1 MLKNLI
7 KSINEKGFFH
17 LLTANYF
24 IGFLGLT
31 SQLFVAKFLSPIEL
45 GDIKT
50 LQSFIAVFS
59 VLAGFG
65 FNTAILKMCS
75 ENIDIGRKKEL
86 FSKNIVYTL
95 ISMSIVIIFVFIL
108 ANFKILSP
116 SENVNNWFVVYIL
129 VVPSMVLTSLS
140 IAYLQALKKIKLM
153 ATLQSAIRLF
163 GLLLIIGSTYY
174 FGFSGFVWSSIVSSY
189 IALIAILYFVKDD
202 LKQPSTYKLEK
213 TNFEYAKWGVLANV
227 VGTISMYLDI
237 LILNTFSADREALG
251 YYSLATIF
259 LLGLNYVTG
268 TVQSITTPY
277 FSEKSNNE
285 IEFMR
290 VYKKYYK
297 LLSLVSIFIGL
308 LALFIVPYLIYFIFG
323 EDYHDAGIYFQIL
336 VFKYIFWSNFALIGI
351 AIWSLGKIKI
361 NFYLSVMTLVISIAI
376 TFVLTY
382 RFQEIGAAYGQVIAY
397 FISFLVFYY
406 IGNKIII
413 DHFRKLER

>member
-1 MLKNLI
+1 MICMQSQKKCYMLKNLI

-24 IGFLGLT
+24 IGFLGLA
-31 SQLFVAKFLSPIEL
+31 SQLFVAKFLSPLEL

-75 ENIDIGRKKEL
+75 ENINIGRKKEL

-95 ISMSIVIIFVFIL
+95 ISMSIVIIFAFFL

-116 SENVNNWFVVYIL
+116 SENVNDWLVVYIL
-129 VVPSMVLTSLS
+129 VVPSAVLTSLV

-163 GLLLIIGSTYY
+163 GLLLIISSTYY
-174 FGFSGFVWSSIVSSY
+174 FGFSGFVWSTIVSSY

-202 LKQPSTYKLEK
+202 LKRPSAYKLEK
-213 TNFEYAKWGVLANV
+213 TNFEYAKWSVLANV
-227 VGTISMYLDI
+227 VGTIGMYLDI
-237 LILNTFSADREALG
+237 LILNTFSTDREALG

-290 VYKKYYK
+290 IYKKYYK
-297 LLSLVSIFIGL
+297 LLGFVSVSIGF
-308 LALFIVPYLIYFIFG
+308 LAFLVVPYLIHFVFG

-336 VFKYIFWSNFALIGI
+336 VFKYIFWSNFALIGVAVLSI
-351 AIWSLGKIKI
+351 GKMKF
-361 NFYLSVMTLVISIAI
+361 NFMITLVTTLIAFLI
-376 TFVLTY
+376 TAYLTK
-382 RFQEIGAAYGQVIAY
+382 
-397 FISFLVFYY
+397 
-406 IGNKIII
+406 N
-413 DHFRKLER
+413 